1 MTPFIAEQSNK
12 LLAKEKFG
20 INVSVNLPLV
30 TVLILKEKLKEY
42 GKLCKL

>member
-1 MTPFIAEQSNK
+1 MNIIGESANK

-20 INVSVNLPLV
+20 INTSVNIPLMN
-30 TVLILKEKLKEY
+30 VLILKEKLKEY

>member
-1 MTPFIAEQSNK
+1 MIVEQANK

-20 INVSVNLPLV
+20 INTNVNLKLA

-42 GKLCKL
+42 GKLCRL